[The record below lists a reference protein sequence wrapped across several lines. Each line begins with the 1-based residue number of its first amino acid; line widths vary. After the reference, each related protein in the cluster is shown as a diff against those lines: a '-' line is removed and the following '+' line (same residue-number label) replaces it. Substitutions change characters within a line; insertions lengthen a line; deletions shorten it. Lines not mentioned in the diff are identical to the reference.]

1 MGVSRSTLHYQFRK
15 QEDEEELRLALIRLA
30 KQYGRYGYRKIA
42 HLLCIEGWNVN
53 HKRVERLWSE
63 EGLQL
68 PQRHKKRKPLY
79 HKDSSV
85 IRLRPQY
92 QNHIWSIDFVHDK
105 LSNGRPYKML
115 TVLDEYTREA
125 LCVTVRPKMNA
136 DDVLEALY
144 ELLMKRGKPEYIR
157 SDNGPEFIATA
168 LQLWLIKIGIK
179 PIQIYPGSPWENGY
193 NERFNGT
200 LRHEILNAEW
210 FHTIKQAQ
218 TAINIWLKQYNN
230 IRPHHALNMRTPV
243 PETLL
248 EKSKIS
254 GTENWG

>member
-1 MGVSRSTLHYQFRK
+1 
-15 QEDEEELRLALIRLA
+15 
-30 KQYGRYGYRKIA
+30 
-42 HLLCIEGWNVN
+42 
-53 HKRVERLWSE
+53 
-63 EGLQL
+63 
-68 PQRHKKRKPLY
+68 
-79 HKDSSV
+79 
-85 IRLRPQY
+85 
-92 QNHIWSIDFVHDK
+92 
-105 LSNGRPYKML
+105 ML

-144 ELLMKRGKPEYIR
+144 EMLMKRGKPEYIR

-168 LQLWLIKIGIK
+168 LQVWLIKVGIK

-200 LRHEILNAEW
+200 LRHEVLNAEW

-230 IRPHHALNMRTPV
+230 IRPHHALNMRPPV